1 MTCAF
6 CSQPEGHTGVCGAS
20 KPTRPAPK
28 LVGRPK
34 LAKFENGLIAQLALF
49 DDATLQVWWLRYGVW
64 RRGMLLLEPLWQ
76 VETKTNTAHVAVT
89 MTARLGHIET
99 CHKGYFLN
107 RHDAAEILRKH
118 PSPLEPTREEN
129 TAMQRRI
136 DEAADAAAGA
146 EADERARVSE

>member
-6 CSQPEGHTGVCGAS
+6 CSQPEGHTGVCGRVQET
-20 KPTRPAPK
+20 KPPAK

-34 LAKFENGLIAQLALF
+34 VAKFENGRIALLALF
-49 DDATLQVWWLRYGVW
+49 DDSTLQVWWLNFRKW
-64 RRGMLLLEPLWQ
+64 ERGQQMLEPLWQ
-76 VETKTNTAHVAVT
+76 IEPEIRGAWELVT
-89 MTARLGHIET
+89 ITARLGSVVVQHSG
-99 CHKGYFLN
+99 HYVN

-136 DEAADAAAGA
+136 DEAADDAAGA

>member
-49 DDATLQVWWLRYGVW
+49 DDSTLQVWWLTHGKW
-64 RRGMLLLEPLWQ
+64 ERGQQMLEPLWQ
-76 VETKTNTAHVAVT
+76 IEPETRGTWELVT
-89 MTARLGHIET
+89 ITARLGSVVVQHSG
-99 CHKGYFLN
+99 HYVN

-136 DEAADAAAGA
+136 DEAADDAAGA